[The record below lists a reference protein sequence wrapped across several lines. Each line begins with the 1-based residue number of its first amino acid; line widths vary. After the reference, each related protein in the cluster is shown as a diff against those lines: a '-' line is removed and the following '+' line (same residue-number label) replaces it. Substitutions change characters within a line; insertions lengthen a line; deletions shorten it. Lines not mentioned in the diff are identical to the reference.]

1 MTQRAPAILRRMT
14 VIRFKIGDA
23 FPANDPV
30 ARFITGLAM
39 ISNDWLRSVED
50 MFKLDGDTPEELGRR
65 TSLFRRQAALV
76 HEAAT
81 FITEARRMFPQVAS
95 FVDGL
100 EVKARDG
107 CERVIGAVDGGSP
120 HYLGRWLEAH
130 RNVTH
135 HYPKMHPEAAKHGQE
150 EMANALAEAA
160 DIESTIDSGQYFGE
174 ARFRYADEVGVQLLP
189 GLDDPSWVEG
199 LRDTAMTLA
208 DFAQRAAQAYL
219 EARPAG
225 TFNIEG
231 DDNGTS

>member
-1 MTQRAPAILRRMT
+1 MT
-14 VIRFKIGDA
+14 VIRFNIGGA
-23 FPANDPV
+23 FPASDPV

-50 MFKLDGDTPEELGRR
+50 MFKLEGDTPEEIGRR
-65 TSLFRRQAALV
+65 VSLFRRQAALV
-76 HEAAT
+76 HEAAS
-81 FITEARRMFPQVAS
+81 FITDARRMFPQVAS

-100 EVKARDG
+100 EGKARDG
-107 CERVIGAVDGGSP
+107 CEHLIGAVDSGSA
-120 HYLGRWLEAH
+120 HYLGDWLEDH

-135 HYPKMHPEAAKHGQE
+135 HYPKMHPAAAQHGQE

-160 DIESTIDSGQYFGE
+160 DVESAIDSGQRFGE

-189 GLDDPSWVEG
+189 RLDDPSWVEG
-199 LRDTAMTLA
+199 LSDTAMALA

-225 TFNIEG
+225 TFTVERAPSS
-231 DDNGTS
+231 TA